1 MGKKAVLTACL
12 FGLIMLSLCTIKPEP
27 TKAQSFSIIINADG
41 SVTGTSNIQRD
52 GHVYSFTDSI
62 SGTILV
68 QRNNT
73 VIDGAGYVLQPGTDK
88 LVGLDISGRKGI
100 TIKNLIVEGFLGR
113 CAILVTNANNCNI
126 QDNTFQNNNIGIEMT
141 LSSNCKIRNN
151 RFENNGEGLELYSVK
166 PAIDNLISD
175 NKFVN
180 NTAGLRLKD
189 FRNTHV
195 LNNLFEKNK
204 YSFSVG
210 EAPGSKLRN
219 NILNGNIYNF
229 GIHNARTVDIDTSNT
244 INNKPIIYWV
254 NQHDLTVP
262 IDAGYVALIDCSNIT
277 VKNLNLSSNYDGV
290 FLLSTTN
297 STITSNTFSNNL
309 VGVNLY
315 EAHNNIITKNALIN
329 NENGVSLQVQSS
341 NNSVNENMI
350 HGNKWGIFADNS
362 AENSITRNSII
373 NCQRSVFTQTA
384 NSNVIHHNNFIN
396 NTEGWNDT
404 ALSPFTF
411 KPISV
416 NVWDDGCEG
425 NYWSDYN
432 GTDQNGDG
440 VGDTPHFIGQNNT
453 DRYPLTKPVSINL
466 SLPKSSVE
474 NSSKPTGS
482 FPITTI
488 LITILITVALIIAG
502 LLVYLKKR
510 YRRGKP

>member
-1 MGKKAVLTACL
+1 MGKKAILTACL
-12 FGLIMLSLCTIKPEP
+12 FGLIMLSLCTINPEP

-41 SVTGTSNIQRD
+41 SVTGTSNIQRT
-52 GHVYSFTDSI
+52 GNVYTFTRSI
-62 SGTILV
+62 SGAIVV
-68 QRNNT
+68 QRDNV
-73 VIDGAGYVLQPGTDK
+73 VINGDGYVLQPETDK
-88 LVGLDISGRKGI
+88 LVGVDISGRNGV
-100 TIKNLIVEGFLGR
+100 TIKNLIIQGFSGR

-126 QDNTFQNNNIGIEMT
+126 QDNTFRNNNIGIEMT
-141 LSSNCKIRNN
+141 LSSNCRIISN

-166 PAIDNLISD
+166 PATDNVISD
-175 NKFVN
+175 NKFIN
-180 NTAGLRLKD
+180 NTAGLMLKD
-189 FRNTHV
+189 FQSTQV

-204 YSFSVG
+204 YGFSVG

-219 NILNGNIYNF
+219 NILNGNIYSF
-229 GIHNARTVDIDTSNT
+229 RIHNARTVDIDTSNT
-244 INNKPIIYWV
+244 INNKPIINWV

-277 VKNLNLSSNYDGV
+277 VKNLNLTSNYDGV

-309 VGVNLY
+309 VGVNLD
-315 EAHNNIITKNALIN
+315 EAHNNIITENVLIN
-329 NENGVSLQVQSS
+329 NENGVSLQAQSS
-341 NNSVNENMI
+341 NNSIYENMI
-350 HGNKWGIFADNS
+350 HGNKWGVFIDNA

-373 NCQRSVFTQTA
+373 NSQRGVFTQTA

-404 ALSPFTF
+404 ALTPFTF

-440 VGDTPHFIGQNNT
+440 IGDTPHVIGQNNT

-466 SLPKSSVE
+466 PLPESPVE
-474 NSSKPTGS
+474 NSSKPTDP

-510 YRRGKP
+510 HRRGKP